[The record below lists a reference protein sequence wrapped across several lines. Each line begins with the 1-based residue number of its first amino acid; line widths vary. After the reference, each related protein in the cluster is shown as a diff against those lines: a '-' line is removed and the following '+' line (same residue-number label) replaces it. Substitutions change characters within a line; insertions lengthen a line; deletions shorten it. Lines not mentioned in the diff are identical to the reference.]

1 MASSVTIA
9 MINTLL
15 HENGPAVVQDAI
27 TRSVKLW
34 DLIANAGGGLVGPSS
49 KSGPF
54 ALVKLG
60 ANTSAAAF
68 EPGTAMS
75 AADAAE
81 VVEAKLNW
89 ANYGGTFT
97 FSELGLAQLENAGD
111 QELASSIEVQIMEL
125 AKALASAVNTGLISG
140 SDKTKDIIGL
150 CTLIDDTGD
159 YAGISRSAY
168 SEWACYVAANSGS
181 PRGLTVAIMDAAYD
195 YFVNTV
201 GAEPGTWVILT
212 GTAQES
218 TMRGFSTGA
227 ASSYSVYQPGEG
239 VVKALST
246 SRVAFRDIP
255 VVVIPGWTTGRVD
268 FVNLDAVSI
277 ECLNG
282 AENPFRFSEPT
293 KEAGSDLTYF
303 KGFFQGQLVVRNPRH
318 NCFSIQDLS

>member
-9 MINTLL
+9 QINTLM
-15 HENGPAVVQDAI
+15 HEVGPQVVQDAI

-34 DLIANAGGGLVGPSS
+34 DLIANAGGGLVGASS

-54 ALVKLG
+54 ALVKVG
-60 ANTSAAAF
+60 SNGSATSF
-68 EPGTAMS
+68 EPGGSMT

-81 VVEAKLNW
+81 IVEAKLNW
-89 ANYGGTFT
+89 GNYGGMFT
-97 FSELGLAQLENAGD
+97 LSELGLAQLESGGE
-111 QELASSIEVQIMEL
+111 QELANAIQANLEEL
-125 AKALASAVNTGLISG
+125 ARQLQSAVNTGLISG
-140 SDKTKDIIGL
+140 SDTSKDIIGI
-150 CTLIDDTGD
+150 CTAIDDTNN
-159 YAGISRSAY
+159 YAGIDRS
-168 SEWACYVAANSGS
+168 SKTEWGCYVAANSGS
-181 PRGLTVAIMDAAYD
+181 ARGLTVAIMDTAYD

-201 GAEPGTWVILT
+201 GAEAGNWVILT

-246 SRVAFRDIP
+246 SKVAFRDIP
-255 VVVIPGWTTGRVD
+255 VVAIPGYTTGRID
-268 FVNLDAVSI
+268 FVNLDACSI

-282 AENPFRFSEPT
+282 AEAPFRFSGPHSD
-293 KEAGSDLTYF
+293 AGSDLTYF
-303 KGFFQGQLVVRNPRH
+303 KGFFQGQLVIKNIRH